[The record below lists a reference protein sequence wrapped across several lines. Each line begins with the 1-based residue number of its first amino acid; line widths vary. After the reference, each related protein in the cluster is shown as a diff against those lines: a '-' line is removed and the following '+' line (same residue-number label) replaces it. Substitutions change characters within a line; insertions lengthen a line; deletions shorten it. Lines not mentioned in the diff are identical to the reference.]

1 MTANEANRMQ
11 PPPHPPLLP
20 SFSEFEG
27 HLSNRGNAE
36 IKMSSKEWP
45 GWSKFSKKFQ
55 KDNGLSDDCSTSAG
69 KTFNVRKLQY
79 KNEICTCTTVYAC
92 EAFSLQFLTQGHP
105 VSSRNILT

>member
-1 MTANEANRMQ
+1 MQ
-11 PPPHPPLLP
+11 PPPDPPLLP

-27 HLSNRGNAE
+27 HLSNRGNTE

-79 KNEICTCTTVYAC
+79 VCKHVR
-92 EAFSLQFLTQGHP
+92 LFL
-105 VSSRNILT
+105 SDS

>member
-1 MTANEANRMQ
+1 
-11 PPPHPPLLP
+11 
-20 SFSEFEG
+20 
-27 HLSNRGNAE
+27 
-36 IKMSSKEWP
+36 MSSKKWP
-45 GWSKFSKKFQ
+45 GWFEFSKKFQ

-79 KNEICTCTTVYAC
+79 KNEIIVYAC